1 MTMFELPTHP
11 TRPIAVPPTPAG
23 ERLRVLVVED
33 EPRLR
38 QYLGEAVRQLGLDGE
53 VTATAEAARRYLA
66 GGGTADLL
74 LLDLNLPG
82 EDGLS
87 LLRAIREGG
96 SHVPAIILTGY
107 GTLEAA
113 RLAIRLDAVDFLAKP
128 CPLAELEQ
136 AVSRA
141 MLRTRLTVE
150 RPAPV
155 ASLDD
160 DAAPLETSAATPAE
174 PLADTER
181 RAILAAIRRHD
192 GNRAAAAEELGISER
207 TLYYRLKQ
215 YGSDGRH

>member
-1 MTMFELPTHP
+1 MFEIAAEPN
-11 TRPIAVPPTPAG
+11 RPVAVPPTPAG
-23 ERLRVLVVED
+23 GRLRVLVVED

-53 VTATAEAARRYLA
+53 ITATAEAARRYLA

-87 LLRAIREGG
+87 LLRAARAAG
-96 SHVPAIILTGY
+96 SNTPAIILTGY

-141 MLRTRLTVE
+141 MLRSRAMVD
-150 RPAPV
+150 R
-155 ASLDD
+155 
-160 DAAPLETSAATPAE
+160 AAPTDADEPDPPEETPAATPAE
-174 PLADTER
+174 PLAATER

-215 YGSDGRH
+215 YGGDGRP